1 MKEQSDC
8 RVSAGTNTTKKQIP
22 VRFKSDGG
30 ESGCSNPEGPQD

>member
-1 MKEQSDC
+1 MKEQSGC

-30 ESGCSNPEGPQD
+30 ESGCSNPQWSQD